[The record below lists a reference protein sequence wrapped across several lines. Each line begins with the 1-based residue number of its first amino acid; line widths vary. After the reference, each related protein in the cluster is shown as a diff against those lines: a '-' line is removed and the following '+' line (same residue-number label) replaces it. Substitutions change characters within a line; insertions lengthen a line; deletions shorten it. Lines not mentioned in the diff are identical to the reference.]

1 MRVMRAILDGSE
13 IDFPERSTAMN
24 KVARQAATDKTAVR
38 PFHVSIPEAELVEMR
53 KRIKATRWP
62 EGETVTGDSQGVRL
76 SMMQDLSRYWATDYD
91 WRKVE
96 SRLNALPQFLT
107 EIDGLEIHFIHAR
120 SRHENALPLVVTHGW
135 PGSVV
140 HNLKIID
147 PLTNPTAHGGNASDA
162 FHLVIPS
169 MPGYGFSAKPTTPG
183 WDPARIARAWVV
195 LMKRLGYARFVA
207 QGGDWGAIV
216 TDVMAAQGHPEL
228 IGIHSNMPGAVP
240 PDVSKAIATGEPAP
254 AVLSGEE
261 RAQFEKL
268 KDLFAKGVYYAYEM
282 ATRPQTLYGI
292 ADSPAGLAAWLID
305 LGDGDAKPAAA
316 LSTALRMRTNG
327 QPNDQLTR
335 DDVLD
340 NITLFWLTNT
350 GISSAR
356 LYWENKFPF
365 FDFKN
370 VTIPVAVS
378 VFPGEF
384 YQAPRSWAERAYPKL
399 IHYNKVAK
407 GGHFPAW
414 EQPKLFSEE
423 LRAGFRSLRG

>member
-1 MRVMRAILDGSE
+1 
-13 IDFPERSTAMN
+13 MN
-24 KVARQAATDKTAVR
+24 DVARQTATDRTAVR
-38 PFHVSIPEAELVEMR
+38 PFHVSIPEADLVEMR

-62 EGETVTGDSQGVRL
+62 ERETVIDESQGVKL
-76 SMMQDLSRYWATDYD
+76 SMMEDLARYWATDYD
-91 WRKVE
+91 WRTVE
-96 SRLNALPQFLT
+96 SRLNALPQFIT

-120 SRHENALPLVVTHGW
+120 SKHENALPLIVTHGW

-147 PLTNPTAHGGNASDA
+147 PLTNPTVHGGNASDA

-183 WDPARIARAWVV
+183 WDPARMARAWVV
-195 LMKRLGYARFVA
+195 LMKRLGYKRFVA

-228 IGIHSNMPGAVP
+228 VGIHSNMPGAVP
-240 PDVSKAIATGEPAP
+240 PEVSKAIATGAPAP
-254 AVLSGEE
+254 AGLSGEE

-282 ATRPQTLYGI
+282 ATRPQSLYGI

-305 LGDGDAKPAAA
+305 LGDGDAKPAAT
-316 LSTALRMRTNG
+316 LSTALRTPTKG
-327 QPNDQLTR
+327 QPRDQLTR

-384 YQAPRSWAERAYPKL
+384 YQAPRSWVERAYPSL
-399 IHYNKVAK
+399 VHYNKAVK

-423 LRAGFRSLRG
+423 LRAGFRSLRA